1 MNRVYLVVSK
11 IKEIAR
17 QQALDGSK
25 DINYEQLVDFLQHM
39 DDKEILKAT
48 TDPKEDQDKRWEQIV
63 VFMRNNPKLLMQMIP
78 DAVNGNMAIYD
89 NQKGMVMK
97 RSRIHDK
104 IQEAQQWQK
113 LSKLANNFMANKS
126 IQKLDDPNLDYS
138 LPQAPFPEQ
147 NSS

>member
-1 MNRVYLVVSK
+1 
-11 IKEIAR
+11 
-17 QQALDGSK
+17 
-25 DINYEQLVDFLQHM
+25 
-39 DDKEILKAT
+39 
-48 TDPKEDQDKRWEQIV
+48 
-63 VFMRNNPKLLMQMIP
+63 MIP